1 MRLLHILQ
9 QSGTFLWMEATVKTV
24 LVVFMLMAMG
34 QAREDMENI
43 VMKMRM
49 ELNAVNEGL
58 AKEGQR
64 GAEI

>member
-9 QSGTFLWMEATVKTV
+9 QSGTFLWMEATMKTV

>member
-9 QSGTFLWMEATVKTV
+9 QSGTFLWMEATMKTV
-24 LVVFMLMAMG
+24 LVVFMVMAMG